1 MVICAENFLAPPG
14 IILLQLSIP
23 TAMTVMTKRN
33 GGSGDLGNAGLRSHR
48 SEIHIR
54 VPLTLKAHPGT
65 VILFSMAGP
74 KLGLSVGPRESRSL
88 PCVSPHGAA
97 SGTRG
102 PLCICPFQSSAGVT
116 AYPGHISVGPLGMFL
131 ASNTHGLFASFLA
144 HKYGFMLKK
153 KNKKQNKKKTQ
164 LK

>member
-1 MVICAENFLAPPG
+1 MVICAENFLAPPS

-23 TAMTVMTKRN
+23 TAMTVMTMRN

-48 SEIHIR
+48 SEIPIR

-65 VILFSMAGP
+65 AILFSKAAP

-88 PCVSPHGAA
+88 PCVSLHGAA

-102 PLCICPFQSSAGVT
+102 LLCICPFQSFEGVT
-116 AYPGHISVGPLGMFL
+116 AYPSHIPVGPLGMFL
-131 ASNTHGLFASFLA
+131 ASNAHVLFARFLA
-144 HKYGFMLKK
+144 HKYGIMLKK
-153 KNKKQNKKKTQ
+153 TKQNKK
-164 LK
+164 